1 MEKNEVIRV
10 RVSQKF
16 LKRVDQESENR
27 GMSRSDFV
35 RFSLEK
41 EIQNNKK

>member
-1 MEKNEVIRV
+1 MEKDKVIRV

-16 LKRVDQESENR
+16 LERVDQVSKNR

-35 RFSLEK
+35 RFALEK
-41 EIQNNKK
+41 EIQNDK